1 MLRFRLITSL
11 LILSWLLPTEGE
23 HVTQISSQH
32 TQSKNWLLSEIGPID
47 KQVIQKPI
55 ITPERLGNGKNLG
68 ELLEEY
74 EKSDKTFGNENNLNL
89 NKASTPKN
97 QHQLIAF
104 WGIALLIFS
113 MLGVLL
119 FYMRR
124 YRVESK
130 KLYDTN
136 KKLNHVNNHF
146 ESIIRDRTHDLAA
159 MLEESQK
166 SDQLKSTFLANIS
179 HEIRTPLNGII
190 DHTRSLSEDNLS
202 VETQKQY
209 LDNINREG
217 VSLLQITNDL
227 ITISKIDA
235 GLVQIKNE
243 SFNLNQLFYDLFST
257 FNSNTSHKKRS
268 GVELKL
274 KLSLS
279 DSQSNIVS
287 DALRIEQVLINLID
301 NALKFTHKGTVE
313 FGYTLEDNSRI
324 KFIVKDTGIGIP
336 NDKHEN
342 IFCRFNRESLA
353 SPYNSSGT
361 GLGLPICK
369 GLVGLLKGDIWFD
382 SRLDKGTNFY
392 FSVPYLEPSFNEQS
406 YTSGLSSTFPNLNFK
421 GKKILVVE
429 DDLFSFQFIEA
440 LLKDTNIKIIHAKNG
455 EDAVEISSIATDID
469 LIIMDIRLPFL
480 DGCEATIQ
488 IKKQN
493 PKIYVI
499 AQTANVHSDDR
510 ARCMRAGCDDYIAK
524 PLDPDEFL
532 RLVAHYLKKA
542 EFNRR
547 HLSNH

>member
-1 MLRFRLITSL
+1 M
-11 LILSWLLPTEGE
+11 LSWLLQPMEGE
-23 HVTQISSQH
+23 HIARFNRLHAQSQG
-32 TQSKNWLLSEIGPID
+32 KPLSEMASID
-47 KQVIQKPI
+47 KQIIQKPI
-55 ITPERLGNGKNLG
+55 ITPERLGNGEKLG
-68 ELLEEY
+68 ELLKEY

-89 NKASTPKN
+89 NKVIIPKN

-124 YRVESK
+124 YKVESK

-136 KKLNHVNNHF
+136 KKLSHVQNHF
-146 ESIIRDRTHDLAA
+146 ENIVRDRTHDLAT
-159 MLEESQK
+159 MLEKSQK
-166 SDQLKSTFLANIS
+166 SNQLKSTFLANIT

-190 DHTRSLSEDNLS
+190 DLTRSLSKDNLCF
-202 VETQKQY
+202 ETRKQY

-235 GLVQIKNE
+235 GQVQIKNE
-243 SFNLNQLFYDLFST
+243 PFNLNQLFYDLFST
-257 FNSNTSHKKRS
+257 FNSNTSHRKRD

-274 KLSLS
+274 NLPLS
-279 DSQSNIVS
+279 DSHSNIVS
-287 DALRIEQVLINLID
+287 DALRIEQILINLID
-301 NALKFTHKGTVE
+301 NALKFTYKGSVE
-313 FGYTLEDNSRI
+313 FGYTMEDNDSI
-324 KFIVKDTGIGIP
+324 KIIVKDTGIGIP
-336 NDKHEN
+336 NDGHEN
-342 IFCRFNRESLA
+342 IFCRFNRESMA

-369 GLVGLLKGDIWFD
+369 GLVDLLKGNIWFD
-382 SRLDKGTNFY
+382 SQPDKGTSFY
-392 FSVPYLEPSFNEQS
+392 FSIPYLEASPNEQS
-406 YTSGLSSTFPNLNFK
+406 YTSGLSSSFPNLNFK

-440 LLKDTNIKIIHAKNG
+440 LLQNTNAKIIHAKNG
-455 EDAVEISSIATDID
+455 EDAVEISSIASDID
-469 LIIMDIRLPFL
+469 LVIMDICLPFL

-493 PKIYVI
+493 PKICVI
-499 AQTANVHSDDR
+499 AQTANVHNNDR

-542 EFNRR
+542 EANR
-547 HLSNH
+547 HSLSDH